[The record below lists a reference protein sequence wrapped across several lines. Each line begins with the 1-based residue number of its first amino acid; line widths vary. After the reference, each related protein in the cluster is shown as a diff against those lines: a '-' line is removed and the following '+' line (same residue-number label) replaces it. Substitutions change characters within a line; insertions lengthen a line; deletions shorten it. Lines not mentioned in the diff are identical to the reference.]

1 MITTISKMVRRGD
14 IWMADLRIGAVG
26 SEQGEIRPVLVVQNN
41 IGNKH
46 SPTVT
51 VVPLTSRTKN
61 NLPTHVILNEPCLPS
76 RSIALVEQ
84 IRTIDKSR
92 LIRYIGRISKSIMNR
107 INEAIAIQVGL
118 KDVAIIWFIEDKNV
132 DYT

>member
-1 MITTISKMVRRGD
+1 MSREVSTIIRRGD
-14 IWMADLRIGAVG
+14 IWMADLRIGTIG

-51 VVPLTSRTKN
+51 IIPLTSKRKN
-61 NLPTHVILNEPCLPS
+61 NLPTHVVISESFLPTLS
-76 RSIALVEQ
+76 VALAEQ

-92 LIRYIGRISKSIMNR
+92 LIKYMGELNENIMSK
-107 INEAIAIQVGL
+107 INNAITIQMGL
-118 KDVAIIWFIEDKNV
+118 FDNLMITA
-132 DYT
+132 

>member
-1 MITTISKMVRRGD
+1 MIATISKMVRRGD

-51 VVPLTSRTKN
+51 VVLLTSRTKN

-92 LIRYIGRISKSIMNR
+92 LIRHIGRISKSIMNQ
-107 INEAIAIQVGL
+107 INESIAIQVGL
-118 KDVAIIWFIEDKNV
+118 KDVAIIWFIEQ
-132 DYT
+132 YL

>member
-1 MITTISKMVRRGD
+1 MSREVSTIIRRGN
-14 IWMADLRIGAVG
+14 IWMADLRIGTIG

-51 VVPLTSRTKN
+51 IIPLTSKTKN
-61 NLPTHVILNEPCLPS
+61 NLPTHVVISESFLPTLS
-76 RSIALVEQ
+76 VALTEQ

-92 LIRYIGRISKSIMNR
+92 FIKYMGKLNENIMSK
-107 INEAIAIQVGL
+107 INNAIAIQMGLVG
-118 KDVAIIWFIEDKNV
+118 
-132 DYT
+132 

>member
-1 MITTISKMVRRGD
+1 MSRKVSTIIRRGD
-14 IWMADLRIGAVG
+14 IWMADLRIGTIG

-51 VVPLTSRTKN
+51 IIPLTSKRKN
-61 NLPTHVILNEPCLPS
+61 NLPTHVVISESFLPMLS
-76 RSIALVEQ
+76 VALTEQ

-92 LIRYIGRISKSIMNR
+92 FIKYMGKLNENIMSK
-107 INEAIAIQVGL
+107 INNAIAIQMGL
-118 KDVAIIWFIEDKNV
+118 FDNLMITV
-132 DYT
+132 

>member
-1 MITTISKMVRRGD
+1 MIATISKMVRRGD

-76 RSIALVEQ
+76 KSIALVEQ

-92 LIRYIGRISKSIMNR
+92 LIRHIGRISKIIMNQ
-107 INEAIAIQVGL
+107 INEAIVIQVGL
-118 KDVAIIWFIEDKNV
+118 KDVAII
-132 DYT
+132 

>member
-1 MITTISKMVRRGD
+1 MTVKISKMVRRGD

-26 SEQGEIRPVLVVQNN
+26 SEQGKIRPVLVVQNN

-92 LIRYIGRISKSIMNR
+92 LIRHIGRISKSIMNQ

-118 KDVAIIWFIEDKNV
+118 KDVAII
-132 DYT
+132 

>member
-1 MITTISKMVRRGD
+1 MTATANTTIRRGD
-14 IWMADLRIGAVG
+14 IWIADLRIGIIG
-26 SEQGEIRPVLVVQNN
+26 SEQGEIRPVVVVQNN
-41 IGNKH
+41 IGNKF

-51 VVPLTSRTKN
+51 IVPLTSRIKN

-76 RSIALVEQ
+76 RSITLVEQ

-92 LIRYIGRISKSIMNR
+92 LIRHIGRISESIMNQ

-118 KDVAIIWFIEDKNV
+118 KDVAII
-132 DYT
+132 

>member
-1 MITTISKMVRRGD
+1 MIATISKIVRRGD

-26 SEQGEIRPVLVVQNN
+26 SEQGKIRPVLVVQNN

-92 LIRYIGRISKSIMNR
+92 LIRHIGRISKSIMNQ

-118 KDVAIIWFIEDKNV
+118 KDVAII
-132 DYT
+132 

>member
-1 MITTISKMVRRGD
+1 MRATANTIIRRGD

-26 SEQGEIRPVLVVQNN
+26 SEQGKIRPVLVVQNN

-51 VVPLTSRTKN
+51 VVPLTTRTKN

-84 IRTIDKSR
+84 IKTIDKQR
-92 LIRYIGRISKSIMNR
+92 LINYRGKVSERVMIK
-107 INEAIAIQVGL
+107 INDAIAIQVGL
-118 KDVAIIWFIEDKNV
+118 KEFAII
-132 DYT
+132 

>member
-1 MITTISKMVRRGD
+1 MIATISKMVRRGD

-26 SEQGEIRPVLVVQNN
+26 SEQGKIRPVLVVQNN

-92 LIRYIGRISKSIMNR
+92 LIRHIGRINESIMNQ

-118 KDVAIIWFIEDKNV
+118 KDVVII
-132 DYT
+132 

>member
-1 MITTISKMVRRGD
+1 MSREVSTIIRRGD
-14 IWMADLRIGAVG
+14 IWMADLRIGIIG

-51 VVPLTSRTKN
+51 IIPLTSKTKN
-61 NLPTHVILNEPCLPS
+61 NLPTHVIIDELSPNK
-76 RSIALVEQ
+76 SIALAEQ

-92 LIRYIGRISKSIMNR
+92 LKKYIGRVCDDMMAKVNI
-107 INEAIAIQVGL
+107 AIAVQTGL
-118 KDVAIIWFIEDKNV
+118 MPVA
-132 DYT
+132 YAM

>member
-1 MITTISKMVRRGD
+1 MIATISKIVRRGD
-14 IWMADLRIGAVG
+14 IWVADLRIGAVG
-26 SEQGEIRPVLVVQNN
+26 SEQGKIRPVLVVQNN

-76 RSIALVEQ
+76 RSIALAEQ

-92 LIRYIGRISKSIMNR
+92 LIRRIGRISESIMNQ

-118 KDVAIIWFIEDKNV
+118 KDVTII
-132 DYT
+132 

>member
-1 MITTISKMVRRGD
+1 MIATISKIVRRGD

-41 IGNKH
+41 MGNKH

-61 NLPTHVILNEPCLPS
+61 NLPTHVILNEPCLLS

-92 LIRYIGRISKSIMNR
+92 LIRHIGRISESIMNQ

-118 KDVAIIWFIEDKNV
+118 KDVAVI
-132 DYT
+132 

>member
-1 MITTISKMVRRGD
+1 MTAKISKMVRRGD
-14 IWMADLRIGAVG
+14 IWMADLRAGVIG
-26 SEQGEIRPVLVVQNN
+26 SEQGEVRPVLVVQNN

-51 VVPLTSRTKN
+51 IIPLTSKRKN
-61 NLPTHVILNEPCLPS
+61 NLPTHVILNEPCLPI

-92 LIRYIGRISKSIMNR
+92 LIRYIGRISESIMNQ

-118 KDVAIIWFIEDKNV
+118 KDVAII
-132 DYT
+132 

>member
-1 MITTISKMVRRGD
+1 MIVKINKMVRRGD

-26 SEQGEIRPVLVVQNN
+26 SEQGKIRPVLVVQNN

-61 NLPTHVILNEPCLPS
+61 NLPTHVILNEPCLAS

-92 LIRYIGRISKSIMNR
+92 LIRYIGRISESIMNQ

-118 KDVAIIWFIEDKNV
+118 KDVAII
-132 DYT
+132 

>member
-1 MITTISKMVRRGD
+1 MTATTNTIIRRGD
-14 IWMADLRIGAVG
+14 IWMADLRIGIIG

-51 VVPLTSRTKN
+51 IIPLTSRIKN
-61 NLPTHVILNEPCLPS
+61 NLPTHVVINESFLPTLS
-76 RSIALVEQ
+76 VALTEQ

-92 LIRYIGRISKSIMNR
+92 LIKYMGKLNENIMSK
-107 INEAIAIQVGL
+107 INNAIAIQMGLVG
-118 KDVAIIWFIEDKNV
+118 
-132 DYT
+132 

>member
-1 MITTISKMVRRGD
+1 MTAKISKMVRRRD

-26 SEQGEIRPVLVVQNN
+26 SEQGEIRPVLIVQNN

-76 RSIALVEQ
+76 KSIALAEQ

-92 LIRYIGRISKSIMNR
+92 LIKYMGKVDENVIDK
-107 INEAIAIQVGL
+107 INDAIAIHVGL
-118 KDVAIIWFIEDKNV
+118 KEVAVI
-132 DYT
+132 

>member
-1 MITTISKMVRRGD
+1 MSREVSTIIRRGD

-26 SEQGEIRPVLVVQNN
+26 SEQGKIRPVLVVQNN

-92 LIRYIGRISKSIMNR
+92 LIRHIGRINESIMNQ

-118 KDVAIIWFIEDKNV
+118 KDVAII
-132 DYT
+132 

>member
-1 MITTISKMVRRGD
+1 MSREVSTIIRRGD
-14 IWMADLRIGAVG
+14 IWMADLRIGTIG

-51 VVPLTSRTKN
+51 IIPLTSKRKN
-61 NLPTHVILNEPCLPS
+61 NLPTHVVINESFLPTLS
-76 RSIALVEQ
+76 TALVEQ

-92 LIRYIGRISKSIMNR
+92 LIKYMGKLNENIMSK
-107 INEAIAIQVGL
+107 INNAIAIQMGL
-118 KDVAIIWFIEDKNV
+118 FDNLMI
-132 DYT
+132 TT

>member
-1 MITTISKMVRRGD
+1 MIAIISKIVRRGD
-14 IWMADLRIGAVG
+14 IWMADLRTGVVG
-26 SEQGEIRPVLVVQNN
+26 SEQGKIRPVLVVQNN

-92 LIRYIGRISKSIMNR
+92 LIRHIGRISESIMNQ
-107 INEAIAIQVGL
+107 INDAIAIQVGL
-118 KDVAIIWFIEDKNV
+118 KEVAII
-132 DYT
+132 